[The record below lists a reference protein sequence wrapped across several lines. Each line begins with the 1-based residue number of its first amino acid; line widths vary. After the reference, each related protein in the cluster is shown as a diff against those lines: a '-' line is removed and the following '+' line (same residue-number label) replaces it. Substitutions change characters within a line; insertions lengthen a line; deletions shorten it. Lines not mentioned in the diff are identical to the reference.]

1 MSAAEIMHFLTTNR
15 PCSHLVQGNK
25 LFPLTYD
32 HQANYINIIL
42 SMSLTCVISRSSIE
56 IVTYLHVESLHASKK
71 IIVSHSILLFGLKT
85 KLIIKY
91 KQNF

>member
-1 MSAAEIMHFLTTNR
+1 MSAAEIMHFLTNR

-25 LFPLTYD
+25 LFSLTYD
-32 HQANYINIIL
+32 HQANYINILL